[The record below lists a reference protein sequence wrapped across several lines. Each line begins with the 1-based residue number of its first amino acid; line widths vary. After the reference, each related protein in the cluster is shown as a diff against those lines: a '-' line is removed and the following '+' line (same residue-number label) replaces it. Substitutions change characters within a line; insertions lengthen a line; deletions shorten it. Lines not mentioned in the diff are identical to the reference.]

1 MGTAIESFEEAT
13 ALPTAALRELL
24 DSSRPEQ
31 RVWALWALALRAS
44 GPSRTDRFRSAAQQ
58 GTESPHG
65 EGPPC
70 GGPVTELAQR
80 TAIEPTPGVRR
91 TLAVI
96 LASHGETD
104 LLVAL
109 SRHDPVAAVRE
120 SAMQLVTRLAAGG
133 VIDRGVVLDAAR
145 GEPAIQTA
153 ILAAVDAAAPDFL
166 VDLAGRLLASATA
179 AVQLEALEALVRCD
193 RPAARA
199 HVVEWLRVA
208 DEAEAME
215 GCRRWARA
223 AGVEALVREL
233 APIPDLPVIA
243 LRALQAPEWRI
254 VELLARGDDQ
264 LLRSAALR
272 ADIAPPVHVLGRLVL
287 SGPESEVLDR
297 LCKELARLSAAPEE
311 FIPFVP
317 RLLQYCRQQLGI
329 RRAELALASQRL
341 LASEDDAR
349 MNRSDRIDRIFLSA
363 SIEWLAELR
372 FQLERL
378 ASELA
383 N

>member
-13 ALPTAALRELL
+13 ALPTAALRALL
-24 DSSRPEQ
+24 DSPRPEQ

-44 GPSRTDRFRSAAQQ
+44 
-58 GTESPHG
+58 
-65 EGPPC
+65 
-70 GGPVTELAQR
+70 GPVTELAQR

-109 SRHDPVAAVRE
+109 SRHDPVLAVRE

-133 VIDRGVVLDAAR
+133 VIDHRVVLEAAR
-145 GEPAIQTA
+145 GEPPIQTA
-153 ILAAVDAAAPDFL
+153 ILAAIDASAPDFL
-166 VDLAGRLLASATA
+166 VELAGRLLASATA
-179 AVQLEALEALVRCD
+179 VIQLEAVEALVRCD

-199 HVVEWLRVA
+199 QLLEWLRVA
-208 DEAEAME
+208 DEAQAME

-223 AGVEALVREL
+223 AGVESLVREL
-233 APIPDLPVIA
+233 ATIPALQVIA
-243 LRALQAPEWRI
+243 LRALPAPDWRI

-264 LLRSAALR
+264 LLRVAALR
-272 ADIAPPVHVLGRLVL
+272 PDIAPPVHVLGRLVL
-287 SGPESEVLDR
+287 AGPPSMVLDR
-297 LCKELARLSAAPEE
+297 LCKELSRFTAAPEE
-311 FIPFVP
+311 FIPLVP
-317 RLLQYCRQQLGI
+317 RLLQYCRQQLDI
-329 RRAELALASQRL
+329 RRAELALVKQRL
-341 LASEDDAR
+341 LASEGDERADGREGLIHGVA
-349 MNRSDRIDRIFLSA
+349 
-363 SIEWLAELR
+363 IESLAKLR

-378 ASELA
+378 VSELA